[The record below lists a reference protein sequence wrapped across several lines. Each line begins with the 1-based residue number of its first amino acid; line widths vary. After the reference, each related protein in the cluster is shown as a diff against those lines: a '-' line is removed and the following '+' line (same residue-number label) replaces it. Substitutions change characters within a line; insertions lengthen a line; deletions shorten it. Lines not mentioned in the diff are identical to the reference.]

1 MARGRFPGKRV
12 FLGGSNFRENGA
24 RKAFGGSVLNVIS
37 ITDNASFYED
47 RGGGMTVVYI
57 VPLTSPG
64 RITVVYIYSTVNL
77 PGEDNGSIYIATIS
91 FKEKLIMHGTI
102 PQKIFISDFH
112 SVYVLC

>member
-37 ITDNASFYED
+37 ITDNASFYEN
-47 RGGGMTVVYI
+47 RGGGMTV

-64 RITVVYIYSTVNL
+64 RITVVYIYTVPL
-77 PGEDNGSIYIATIS
+77 TSPGRITVVYI
-91 FKEKLIMHGTI
+91 
-102 PQKIFISDFH
+102 
-112 SVYVLC
+112 

>member
-37 ITDNASFYED
+37 ITDNASFYEN
-47 RGGGMTVVYI
+47 RGGGMTVVHVYI

-64 RITVVYIYSTVNL
+64 RITVVYIYTVPL
-77 PGEDNGSIYIATIS
+77 TSPGRITVVYI
-91 FKEKLIMHGTI
+91 
-102 PQKIFISDFH
+102 
-112 SVYVLC
+112 

>member
-64 RITVVYIYSTVNL
+64 RITVVC
-77 PGEDNGSIYIATIS
+77 IYIVPLTSPGRITVLYIVPS
-91 FKEKLIMHGTI
+91 SPHLYFHKMMHC
-102 PQKIFISDFH
+102 Q
-112 SVYVLC
+112 

>member
-37 ITDNASFYED
+37 ITDNASFYEN
-47 RGGGMTVVYI
+47 RGGGMTVLYIVPLSSPGRMTVVYI

-64 RITVVYIYSTVNL
+64 RITVVYVYIVPLTSPGGITVV
-77 PGEDNGSIYIATIS
+77 YI
-91 FKEKLIMHGTI
+91 
-102 PQKIFISDFH
+102 
-112 SVYVLC
+112 

>member
-37 ITDNASFYED
+37 ITDNASFYEN
-47 RGGGMTVVYI
+47 RGGGMTVLYIVPLSSPGRMTVVYVYI

-64 RITVVYIYSTVNL
+64 RITVVYVYIVPLTSPGGITVV
-77 PGEDNGSIYIATIS
+77 YI
-91 FKEKLIMHGTI
+91 
-102 PQKIFISDFH
+102 
-112 SVYVLC
+112 